1 MKAGVCLCNIRGPLR
16 GPDDGCLD
24 KSLNNWCDPLKDE
37 AVHAEWCLSMTTPLH
52 ATLLGQ

>member
-1 MKAGVCLCNIRGPLR
+1 MPLQHSGPLR

-37 AVHAEWCLSMTTPLH
+37 AVHAEWCLSMTTHLH